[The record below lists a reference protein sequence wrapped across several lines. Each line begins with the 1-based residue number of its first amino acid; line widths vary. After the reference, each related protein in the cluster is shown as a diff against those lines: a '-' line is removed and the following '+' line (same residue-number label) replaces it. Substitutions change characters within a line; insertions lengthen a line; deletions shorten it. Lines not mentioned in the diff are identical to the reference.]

1 MLRGKI
7 VEVRAAALTSV
18 HQDHWRVMMPTKRI
32 TPVIK
37 ICEYCGASY
46 AVRLKFR
53 MKQRFCS
60 SACFFAHFPQTVEEA
75 FWANVPADRTDE
87 GCWVWQGAMQGNYGH
102 IRVGGPKAPGHR
114 AHRVSWEIHNGPIP
128 DGLYVCHDCPGGD
141 NPLCVNPRHLFLGT
155 ALDNNRDRLRKVGG
169 RRLSQE
175 HVREIRRAYAA
186 GVTSLELMSQYG
198 VGHSAIHYIVTGRM
212 WSSVPQ
218 EEIGTRTKRRTPK
231 HNAAL
236 AASLIET
243 YRKRKQAQPPGK
255 VCSRCKERKGED
267 EFGRTNRKNSAGVY
281 YLNSMCRTCC
291 ASYQRELRA
300 KRKEVV

>member
-1 MLRGKI
+1 
-7 VEVRAAALTSV
+7 
-18 HQDHWRVMMPTKRI
+18 MPTKRI

-128 DGLYVCHDCPGGD
+128 DGLYV
-141 NPLCVNPRHLFLGT
+141 HLFLGT

-281 YLNSMCRTCC
+281 YLNSMCRACC
-291 ASYQRELRA
+291 ADYQRELRA